1 MYYKCELLV
10 DGNAYAVTDRI
21 RNWEDVSMSFK
32 RNDYDGVVR
41 TFTDKFEFILGTREL
56 LLNEYRKN
64 YLKASAVVIVYT
76 RTNSWEWAERFRCA
90 LNFSTLS
97 DDGHV
102 LSMNAIDDS
111 VASLIKA
118 KRGTQYEYVVEEV
131 KDGVPLYYDR
141 MSMQG
146 KGEWCF
152 AGNGETKGGVNVYA
166 NKFTANGDT
175 TIPLYMVGDPEIPVK
190 NSVEMKDVEMLELS
204 TDIVSYLSSDAAFFR
219 VVKPIELGSLD
230 GFVAVKCKSNIKL
243 NATLNGKGSCKV
255 LLTHGTWLGVSTSVW
270 SKTIVNGINDLSF
283 DIEQYTTGILDRN
296 FFLIVQLSDG
306 AECELWQSEAD
317 SSNQRI
323 TIEYTDRGSYYNL
336 DVIKPVTL
344 LNRLLKS
351 MNGGKEGLTGVI
363 EPSGEKRLDNAMILA
378 AESVRKLSGAKIYSS
393 FAKFCEWMK
402 SVFGYVYD
410 INGNVVTFRPRRDY
424 FGEEV
429 VKTIG
434 NYNGYGMSVNSSMI
448 YSQVNIGYEKQ
459 DYDSV
464 NGKDEFRFT
473 NIYNTGITITDNK
486 LELISPYRA
495 DAYGIEFLAQT
506 IGEDTTDDSSD
517 TDVFFVCVKESG
529 GRYELDRDDRISG
542 VISPLTM
549 FNVMYSPTS
558 MIEANKDFL
567 GGLVSEL
574 EYASSEGNTSV
585 VINGEVE
592 NRNVALDGGLFVV
605 DEVEV
610 ETSDIDLPE
619 DMTGVVE
626 LHHQGEVV
634 RGYYKSADFH
644 YTKTKSAKITLIIK
658 K

>member
-41 TFTDKFEFILGTREL
+41 TFTDKFEFILGAREL

-97 DDGHV
+97 DDGYV

-118 KRGTQYEYVVEEV
+118 KKGTQYEYVVDEV
-131 KDGVPLYYDR
+131 KDGMPLEYDGMDMANNVVMTVPPNNSDTDTTDIVMEENGYYTVPLYVETSEIVR
-141 MSMQG
+141 
-146 KGEWCF
+146 KGEQELTDQMEDFYTASEWISEQPCF
-152 AGNGETKGGVNVYA
+152 LKNESQQTLMVRIQAQLNVFYNSTQTGERNDEFYIRGVARNKLPIQYYYHKFQTVAFTHILEVDVYA
-166 NKFTANGDT
+166 
-175 TIPLYMVGDPEIPVK
+175 MVPPGFCLQMFLFSQYGK
-190 NSVEMKDVEMLELS
+190 
-204 TDIVSYLSSDAAFFR
+204 AA
-219 VVKPIELGSLD
+219 V
-230 GFVAVKCKSNIKL
+230 
-243 NATLNGKGSCKV
+243 
-255 LLTHGTWLGVSTSVW
+255 
-270 SKTIVNGINDLSF
+270 
-283 DIEQYTTGILDRN
+283 
-296 FFLIVQLSDG
+296 
-306 AECELWQSEAD
+306 
-317 SSNQRI
+317 RI
-323 TIEYTDRGSYYNL
+323 TSPEKPALTWTSRRDSVL
-336 DVIKPVTL
+336 MDVIKPVTL

-378 AESVRKLSGAKIYSS
+378 AESVRKLPGAKIYSS
-393 FAKFCEWMK
+393 FTKFCEWMK

-424 FGEEV
+424 FGEET

-434 NYNGYGMSVNSSMI
+434 NYNGYGMSVNPSLI